1 MNEELG
7 ELAHLKEELR
17 QYIALANS
25 QHEENKALRVKVHES
40 EAELLDVKLQLRET
54 LEENSQQDPLEGM
67 TGEMMDRSIF
77 ERAKAEWKKQAIDYG
92 DKQCE
97 LAYSAFDAEI
107 KKYYSIL
114 ALDQAENQSDEWPL
128 CGQLLTRYILNEAH
142 YLSERKV
149 YKSLYR
155 AYSANTLQVMDF
167 DIVDRHI
174 KIQNNSKFE
183 IKLKNYIVYFHES
196 DVKISFDSGSILSG
210 QFVSIWWGNQPA
222 WRHCPE
228 RGSFVVDIG
237 QAALRDFERAELFSS
252 KSKSTNSSKDTN
264 SSSANGVA
272 GGAATAA
279 AASTNANLNLK
290 PGLGITIVYTNQ
302 YCLFNEDDNEF
313 SAMDTE
319 SHPHDTKVNKWFVFV
334 HMHTFL
340 NLSIYT
346 YIYIYIASP

>member
-7 ELAHLKEELR
+7 ELADLKEALR
-17 QYIALANS
+17 QYIALASS
-25 QHEENKALRVKVHES
+25 QHEDNKALRAKIQES
-40 EAELLDVKLQLRET
+40 EVELLDVKLQLQEA
-54 LEENSQQDPLEGM
+54 LEDSQQDPLEGM

-142 YLSERKV
+142 YLAERKV

-167 DIVDRHI
+167 DIEDRHI

-183 IKLKNYIVYFHES
+183 IKLKNYMVYFHES
-196 DVKISFDSGSILSG
+196 DVKISFDSGSILSR

-237 QAALRDFERAELFSS
+237 QVALRDFERAELFSS
-252 KSKSTNSSKDTN
+252 KSISKSTNISKDSN
-264 SSSANGVA
+264 SSASSG
-272 GGAATAA
+272 AA
-279 AASTNANLNLK
+279 AATTTSSAAVSASTNSNLNLK

-319 SHPHDTKVNKWFVFV
+319 SHPHDTKVNKMVCIF
-334 HMHTFL
+334 HMLTF
-340 NLSIYT
+340 
-346 YIYIYIASP
+346 